1 MIDFVIADPVD
12 GKQVDTSLEKPIE
25 KDHIQSLKGV
35 EEGEDI
41 LSDKKFCG
49 AEVLLSYTQKQ
60 CVVRIKFCGAEVLR
74 LV

>member
-35 EEGEDI
+35 EEGDDI
-41 LSDKKFCG
+41 LLDMK
-49 AEVLLSYTQKQ
+49 
-60 CVVRIKFCGAEVLR
+60 ICGAEVLR
-74 LV
+74 LVRSYIYGNAKLNVLDITNL